1 MDEEL
6 PTETVDVD
14 SDALSTE
21 SDVVDNGDGT
31 STLLADETPEEKP
44 SEFLDNLAMTL
55 PESVLNSLALKYLQL
70 IEDDIEGRKPRDKQY
85 ADGLKRTGIA
95 EPAPGGANFEGA
107 SRATHPV
114 LAEAYVDFAAS
125 AIKEL
130 FPPNGPVRTKIEG
143 KPNQNKTDKAN
154 RKAAFMNWQLTSEI
168 KGYRSELEKLLTQLP
183 PGGTQFKKIYWNEDK
198 KRIDVEFVPIDDFIL
213 PYNAKNF
220 YDCQRKFHRM
230 DLGPLD
236 IQRKID
242 SGDYRDWNLPAAS
255 GTDFDKTEASRQT
268 AKIEGKGESE
278 PTDDID
284 RNVYEGVIYDEIE
297 GDEYD
302 QSVPY
307 LITIDDETQ
316 KVLALYRNW
325 EEDDETFQEI
335 DYLVDYNFIPWRG
348 ALAIGLPQ
356 LIGGL
361 SDALTGS
368 LRALLDSA
376 LIANSATAIKLK
388 GTPSGNNNSIEIT
401 QATEIDSMGQDDIR
415 KIAMPLPFPG
425 PSPVLFQLLGWLD
438 AAAKG
443 VVSTAQEKIADASNN
458 MPVGTALALI
468 EQGAKVFS
476 AIHARLHDSQRRAL
490 EIIHRLNRDHLPEK
504 FQFGTDP
511 EDYITRADFEGP
523 MDVRPV
529 SDPNIFSEA
538 QRFAQTQAIIQLL
551 VQIAPIAA
559 QVQATGIDLHALI
572 RRSLQQMKYPDFE
585 EILPAA
591 PKAMPL
597 NPVDENIN
605 LAMGKPVKAFEGQD
619 HQAHIQVHV
628 DFAQS
633 PFLGT
638 SVAMSPQFMTNML
651 NHVQDHLMTF
661 YQELMKQDA
670 SVSLRNSRP
679 IYAGSASSDTNPI
692 LPTPQIDDSSESS
705 EALAKS
711 SAVVGKAMDI
721 AFSKIPPL
729 MQQALQHIQ
738 ANAPKPP
745 QDPMVAIEAQKAQGE
760 AQIAQGKL
768 ALEGKKHQDEFQYK
782 MGELQRQLQELQ
794 SEHQIQMQKTGVT
807 AETSLHD
814 TTIKAHT
821 DILKNTAD
829 NQTAKEIAMM
839 NIASDHAAHVVDGTS
854 LGIGSKG
861 GE

>member
-6 PTETVDVD
+6 PTENVDVD

-31 STLLADETPEEKP
+31 STLIADDASPKQP
-44 SEFLDNLAMTL
+44 ASFLDNLAMTL
-55 PESVLNSLALKYLQL
+55 DDGVLNELARKYLQL

-85 ADGLKRTGIA
+85 ADGLKKTGIA

-143 KPNQNKTDKAN
+143 KANENKLDKAT

-183 PGGTQFKKIYWNEDK
+183 PGGTQFKKIFWSEDK
-198 KRIDVEFVPIDDFIL
+198 RRIDVEFVPIDDFIL

-230 DLGPLD
+230 DLSPLD
-236 IQRKID
+236 IQRRVD
-242 SGDYRDWNLPAAS
+242 SGDYRDWLLPKAA
-255 GTDFDKTEASRQT
+255 GTDFSETEASRQT
-268 AKIEGKGESE
+268 AKIEGKGESY
-278 PTDDID
+278 PTDDMD
-284 RNVYEGVIYDEIE
+284 RNVYEGVIYDEID
-297 GDEYD
+297 GDD
-302 QSVPY
+302 FGRAVPY
-307 LITIDDETQ
+307 LITIDDETG

-325 EEDDETFQEI
+325 EEDDETFKEI

-376 LIANSATAIKLK
+376 LIASSATALKLK

-401 QATEIDSMGQDDIR
+401 QVTEIDSMGQDDIR

-438 AAAKG
+438 GAAKG
-443 VVSTAQEKIADASNN
+443 VVSTAEEKIADASNN

-476 AIHARLHDSQRRAL
+476 AIHARLHDSQRRVL

-504 FQFGTDP
+504 FQFGSDP
-511 EDYITRADFEGP
+511 DDYILKADFEGP

-529 SDPNIFSEA
+529 SDPNIFSET
-538 QRFAQTQAIIQLL
+538 QRFAQTQAILQMITQL
-551 VQIAPIAA
+551 APVAA
-559 QVQATGIDLHALI
+559 QVAPLGINLHALI
-572 RRSLQQMKYPDFE
+572 KRSLQQMKYPDFE
-585 EILPAA
+585 EILPDVPTAK
-591 PKAMPL
+591 PS
-597 NPVDENIN
+597 NPVDENVD
-605 LAMGKPVKAFEGQD
+605 LALGKPVKAFEGQD
-619 HQAHIQVHV
+619 HQAHIQVHA
-628 DFAQS
+628 DFSQS

-651 NHVQDHLMTF
+651 NHVQDHLLTF
-661 YQELMKQDA
+661 YQELMMQDSGLSQGQA
-670 SVSLRNSRP
+670 DN
-679 IYAGSASSDTNPI
+679 
-692 LPTPQIDDSSESS
+692 TPQAS

-711 SAVVGKAMDI
+711 SAVVTQAMQL
-721 AFSKIPPL
+721 AFGKIPAL

-745 QDPMVAIEAQKAQGE
+745 QDPMVAIEAQKVQG
-760 AQIAQGKL
+760 QQQLDQGKL
-768 ALEGKKHQDEFQYK
+768 SLEQQRHTDEMKVKASDMQAQLSKIQGDLQAMLQDQ
-782 MGELQRQLQELQ
+782 
-794 SEHQIQMQKTGVT
+794 QIKSQTEVQTTDMKARADLEKNAADNAT
-807 AETSLHD
+807 AE
-814 TTIKAHT
+814 K
-821 DILKNTAD
+821 
-829 NQTAKEIAMM
+829 IAIM
-839 NIASDHAAHVVDGTS
+839 NIASDHAARMVDGTS
-854 LGIGSKG
+854 MSDGSKAG
-861 GE
+861 V